1 MERLI
6 YFLTRTVLFPLI
18 RLLFIN
24 RVDGLARLPAQGAL
38 IIAAN
43 HSSYM
48 DHFLLAAL
56 ASGHRGR
63 KLYFL
68 TRQEAFEGYWSRVWH
83 LATGCVPV
91 DRANPEIAS
100 FRTMLELL
108 QRGEIVVIYPEGT
121 RSSDG
126 TPLPP
131 KPGVIRLALHA
142 GVPVMPVGLRGSHHI
157 LPKGAVWPRMQRADV
172 FMGELMD
179 VSAQVAQPKSKEAVQ
194 VALHELMAEINRL
207 AANGPLREESSLS
220 TPSSAKA
227 TTAGGR

>member
-1 MERLI
+1 MERTI

-18 RLLFIN
+18 RLLFVG
-24 RVDGLARLPAQGAL
+24 RVRGLRPLPLTGPF

-56 ASGHRGR
+56 VRRHSGR

-68 TRQEAFEGYWSRVWH
+68 TRQEAFDRYWSRVWH

-91 DRANPEIAS
+91 DRNNPEIAS
-100 FRTMLELL
+100 FRTMVDLL
-108 QRGEIVVIYPEGT
+108 RRGEIVVIYPEGT
-121 RSSDG
+121 RSGDG

-142 GVPVMPVGLRGSHHI
+142 GVPVFPVGIHGAYRI
-157 LPKGAVWPRMQRADV
+157 LPKGASWPRLHRADV
-172 FMGELMD
+172 AFGPPFD
-179 VSAQVAQPKSKEAVQ
+179 AVARVANPKSKEAVTAALQ
-194 VALHELMAEINRL
+194 ALMSEVAGLVEAGSPVPAAAAGL
-207 AANGPLREESSLS
+207 ALPH
-220 TPSSAKA
+220 PSVE
-227 TTAGGR
+227 